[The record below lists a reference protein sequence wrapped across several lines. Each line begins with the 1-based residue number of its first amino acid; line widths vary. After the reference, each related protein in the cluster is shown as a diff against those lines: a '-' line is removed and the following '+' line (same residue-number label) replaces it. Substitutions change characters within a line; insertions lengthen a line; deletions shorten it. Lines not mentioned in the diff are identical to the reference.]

1 MESPPLAQPGVAAV
15 PTRGRLAEAPLARWE
30 FYSLLG
36 VFVAALGLRAQLLG
50 IRPLWYDEAIS
61 LSVARRSLP
70 EIWAYLHTTDTHPI
84 AYYALL
90 HLWIRWVGT
99 DLSLMRTPSLI
110 LGVGA
115 VLLTWA
121 LGRRLFSPWVGIV
134 AAGLVALHP
143 LEIFSSN
150 EMRMYP
156 LLTVLALLSTWLA
169 YRAVEVPG
177 ALWRWVAYGVCT
189 ALLAYTSYYAALLVP
204 AQALWILLSLPRR
217 QGVARLG
224 LAGGVA
230 LACYLPWVPA
240 LLTLGGRLPWAW
252 RVPPDVYYVA
262 SLLTSQTFGTY
273 LFNTGTYFVI
283 GHLPLVD
290 YPLLIFPFAVLLGFG
305 IVALRRVNPRGGA
318 LIAASWGVPLAL
330 VLIVSYA
337 VHVQFAFPRHL
348 VFIEPFA
355 ALLLAGAVVHAGDAF
370 PGPARVLA
378 SLIAAGLVLTYVLPA
393 VANVQDRQAMEFRWD
408 LAAKYL
414 QVEAG
419 PEDATVYLPA
429 SMALPLTYYHQPLG
443 TAVVVP
449 LSSFHWTER
458 GADPAVQAAI
468 RTLTAHRYPR
478 IWFVFSEPWPVG
490 TVEAF
495 AAGLERAGYRA
506 GPVQD
511 FRHLWVA
518 VFVRGGA
525 PAR

>member
-1 MESPPLAQPGVAAV
+1 MERPPLAQPSVAAV
-15 PTRGRLAEAPLARWE
+15 PARGRLAEAPLARWE

-36 VFVAALGLRAQLLG
+36 VFVVALGLRAQLLG

-177 ALWRWVAYGVCT
+177 ALWRWVAYGVCI

-217 QGVARLG
+217 QG
-224 LAGGVA
+224 
-230 LACYLPWVPA
+230 WH
-240 LLTLGGRLPWAW
+240 
-252 RVPPDVYYVA
+252 A
-262 SLLTSQTFGTY
+262 SGS
-273 LFNTGTYFVI
+273 
-283 GHLPLVD
+283 P
-290 YPLLIFPFAVLLGFG
+290 
-305 IVALRRVNPRGGA
+305 
-318 LIAASWGVPLAL
+318 AASRSRA
-330 VLIVSYA
+330 IC
-337 VHVQFAFPRHL
+337 
-348 VFIEPFA
+348 
-355 ALLLAGAVVHAGDAF
+355 
-370 PGPARVLA
+370 
-378 SLIAAGLVLTYVLPA
+378 
-393 VANVQDRQAMEFRWD
+393 
-408 LAAKYL
+408 
-414 QVEAG
+414 
-419 PEDATVYLPA
+419 
-429 SMALPLTYYHQPLG
+429 
-443 TAVVVP
+443 
-449 LSSFHWTER
+449 R
-458 GADPAVQAAI
+458 GCRP
-468 RTLTAHRYPR
+468 
-478 IWFVFSEPWPVG
+478 S
-490 TVEAF
+490 
-495 AAGLERAGYRA
+495 
-506 GPVQD
+506 
-511 FRHLWVA
+511 
-518 VFVRGGA
+518 
-525 PAR
+525 